1 MKIVRASGGAFG
13 QRLVFE
19 EDEFDKIA
27 LQELRDANCLPA
39 EPAPIRIDRFV
50 EQRFRC
56 TIDYQDLG
64 SNALGA
70 TLFAKDGSVRGI
82 VIGSQLATDA
92 ADKLFRS
99 TAAHEAGH
107 GLLHSILFIQ
117 DAQQGEFRVDNA
129 DFQNGRI
136 LCRSSDVKPG
146 QRRGYD
152 GRWWEYQA
160 NRMIGSLLLPR
171 PLVAKVAGPYLQS
184 AKFTGNSSLPA
195 ERRNEA
201 LASVAKTFEV
211 NPIVAQIR
219 LEEIYPSANG
229 QQEF

>member
-27 LQELRDANCLPA
+27 LQELRDAKCLPE
-39 EPAPIRIDRFV
+39 EPAPVRIDRFI

-64 SNALGA
+64 ADALGA
-70 TLFAKDGSVRGI
+70 TLFGKDGSVRGI
-82 VIGSQLATDA
+82 VIDSHLATDA

-107 GLLHSILFIQ
+107 GLLHSLLFIQ
-117 DAQQGEFRVDNA
+117 NAQQREFRVDNA

-136 LCRSSDVKPG
+136 LCRATDVKPG

-171 PLVAKVAGPYLQS
+171 PLIAKAIVPYLQS
-184 AKFTGNSSLPA
+184 TKITGNPLLPTECRQDA
-195 ERRNEA
+195 A
-201 LASVAKTFEV
+201 ASVARIFAV

-219 LEEIYPSANG
+219 LEEVYPTANG